1 MARLGEGSSRRE
13 GSPGRTES
21 SDVDGYQMVELVRP
35 TPDTKLGLTFGE
47 FRGQVVIHQVFA
59 GYPAEMLNAG
69 DVVHSL
75 NGTPVTAEAA
85 ATLLASEAGE
95 RLTLRLRP
103 PPGASTVCF
112 AKADAAQEVGIDL
125 RYDPTP
131 NPTPCPTPIPN
142 QVGIELRYDAPSE
155 RVCVAGIA
163 ADSPAMFPTISPAKG
178 RRRGTS
184 EGRQARAQ
192 GGLKVGDLGGGGLRV
207 GDVLLAIDGW
217 RAV

>member
-1 MARLGEGSSRRE
+1 MDAELSIGERMARLGEGSSRRE

-95 RLTLRLRP
+95 RLTLRLLP
-103 PPGASTVCF
+103 PQGASIVCF
-112 AKADAAQEVGIDL
+112 AKADAAQEV
-125 RYDPTP
+125 
-131 NPTPCPTPIPN
+131 
-142 QVGIELRYDAPSE
+142 
-155 RVCVAGIA
+155 
-163 ADSPAMFPTISPAKG
+163 
-178 RRRGTS
+178 RGACGARLVYYCYSLLSLNGSLCRQTS
-184 EGRQARAQ
+184 SSSMPVRSYPYPYPYPYP
-192 GGLKVGDLGGGGLRV
+192 
-207 GDVLLAIDGW
+207 
-217 RAV
+217 